1 MANQQKF
8 DFDQAEGL
16 KNKLQSEI
24 AKIESDLK
32 RMATMVEGVKSWWSG
47 GSEEAFIANF
57 QTTKGQVV
65 TSLNKWIEDY
75 KQLIGQIAEVKRQSD
90 ADLASKL
97 KI

>member
-16 KNKLQSEI
+16 KTKLQSEI
-24 AKIESDLK
+24 GKIEADLK
-32 RMATMVEGVKSWWSG
+32 RMTTMVEGCKSWWSG
-47 GSEEAFIANF
+47 GSEEAFISNF
-57 QTTKGQVV
+57 QTTKAQVV

-75 KQLIGQIAEVKRQSD
+75 KTLIGQIADVKRQSD

-97 KI
+97 RL